1 MSYKDDMIIT
11 ILGKV
16 IPLDTVNISKV
27 DAHVLE
33 IDVATAWKKLDLKSG
48 WSNEVEVKVFINPS
62 S

>member
-1 MSYKDDMIIT
+1 MIIT
-11 ILGKV
+11 VLGKV
-16 IPLDTVNISKV
+16 IPLETVNISKV

-33 IDVATAWKKLDLKSG
+33 IDVATAWKKLELESG